1 MFELYFHMEFCSNI
15 TDILVAISMIV
26 TIPVTY
32 AYDYMLERLL
42 DIFNLSNSNWTT
54 WTIKIKILS
63 FYSTLIILLIDT

>member
-1 MFELYFHMEFCSNI
+1 MEFCSNI

-42 DIFNLSNSNWTT
+42 DIFNLSNSN
-54 WTIKIKILS
+54 
-63 FYSTLIILLIDT
+63 